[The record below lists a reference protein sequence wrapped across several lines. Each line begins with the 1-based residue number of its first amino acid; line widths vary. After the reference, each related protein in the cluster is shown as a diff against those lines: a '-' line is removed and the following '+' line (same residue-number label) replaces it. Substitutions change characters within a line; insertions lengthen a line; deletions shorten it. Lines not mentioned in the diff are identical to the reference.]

1 MVFVMR
7 KYYCKNGEVV
17 TVYPNPNNPKRI
29 IVRYKGKAYDRP
41 VEAIGKTL
49 FDEKPV
55 AVQLGSK
62 VTLVNLIT
70 EAFLTVQIV
79 PTKVEAKYRG
89 MGGSYYGAKVV
100 LQSTIDTEVSSE
112 GFTSVS
118 KDSPIGKAI
127 LGKVEGDVINVRC
140 PDERIDKYRILKIE
154 LVDTN

>member
-17 TVYPNPNNPKRI
+17 TVYPNPNNSKRI
-29 IVRYKGKAYDRP
+29 IVRYKGKAYDRS
-41 VEAIGKTL
+41 VEVIGKTL
-49 FDEKPV
+49 FAEKPV
-55 AVQLGSK
+55 TVQMGSK
-62 VTLVNLIT
+62 VILVNLIT
-70 EAFLTVQIV
+70 EDFLTVQIV

-112 GFTSVS
+112 GVTSIS

-127 LGKVEGDVINVRC
+127 LGKVEGDIINVRC
-140 PDERIDKYRILKIE
+140 PDKRIDKYRIVKIM
-154 LVDTN
+154 

>member
-17 TVYPNPNNPKRI
+17 TVYPNPNNSKRI

-41 VEAIGKTL
+41 VELIGKTL
-49 FDEKPV
+49 FVEKPL
-55 AVQLGSK
+55 AVQMGSK

-112 GFTSVS
+112 GVTTIS

-140 PDERIDKYRILKIE
+140 PDKRIDKYRIIKIE

>member
-17 TVYPNPNNPKRI
+17 TVYPNPNNSKRI
-29 IVRYKGKAYDRP
+29 IVRYKGRAYDRP
-41 VEAIGKTL
+41 VELIGKTL
-49 FDEKPV
+49 FAEKPV
-55 AVQLGSK
+55 TVQMGSK
-62 VTLVNLIT
+62 VILVNLIT
-70 EAFLTVQIV
+70 ETFLTVQIV
-79 PTKVEAKYRG
+79 PTKVEAQYRG

-112 GFTSVS
+112 GVTPIS

-140 PDERIDKYRILKIE
+140 PDKRIDRYRILKIE